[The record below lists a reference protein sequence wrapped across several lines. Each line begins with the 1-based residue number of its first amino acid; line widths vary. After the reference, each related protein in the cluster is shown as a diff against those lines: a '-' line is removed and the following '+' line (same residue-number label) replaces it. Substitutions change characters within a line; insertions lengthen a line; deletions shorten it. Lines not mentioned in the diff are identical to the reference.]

1 MNINE
6 RLKVLRQTKRLKQN
20 EIADLLHVSL
30 SSYQKYERE
39 KNYVVPSL
47 EVLIRIADFY
57 NISTDYLLGRETN
70 EPALNK
76 LASEYS
82 ISALEIEIID
92 NYLSLPHDM
101 RDYLMKLLQKSVQKI
116 IKENKE

>member
-1 MNINE
+1 MNINK
-6 RLKVLRQTKRLKQN
+6 RLKLLRQTKRLKQN

-30 SSYQKYERE
+30 STYQKYERE

-70 EPALNK
+70 ELQTLDK

-82 ISALEIEIID
+82 MSALEKEILG

-116 IKENKE
+116 NENKE